1 MFGHDSVKQVKVTL
15 VIVALLIAAGSLAI
29 SQALISDLKKE
40 EHARMEVWAEAMRSL
55 IKADENTDLN
65 LVLKIINGNH
75 TIPIIVQDENGH
87 IVDYRN
93 VTHSTESDS
102 ISSLQ
107 AAALAMRKAGRVMYI
122 SMAPQDDKTGDSGDT
137 FSISYGESLMLQRL
151 SVFPYIQLGVVGLFI
166 AVAIY
171 ALLSSKRAEQNKVWV
186 GLSRE
191 TAHQLGTP
199 ISSLMA
205 WTEVLRESY
214 PDEPVMTDLTQDV
227 ERLQL
232 IAERFSKI
240 GSAPSLHPE
249 DLNDAISQAL
259 AYIERRTSGKVRISK
274 SVPNEPII
282 VYLNTPLF
290 AWVIENLCKNAID
303 AMSGA
308 GRITV
313 NVSCTT
319 NKAIVEITDTGKGIP
334 KSDYKAVFRPGFTT
348 KKRGWGLGLSLAKR
362 IIEQYHKGSIFVK
375 SSEIGMGTTFCI
387 KLPYKWDK
395 GTASE

>member
-75 TIPIIVQDENGH
+75 TIPIIVQDENGY

-274 SVPNEPII
+274 SVPHEPII

-313 NVSCTT
+313 NVSRTT

-387 KLPYKWDK
+387 KLPYKWDN
-395 GTASE
+395 GTVSE